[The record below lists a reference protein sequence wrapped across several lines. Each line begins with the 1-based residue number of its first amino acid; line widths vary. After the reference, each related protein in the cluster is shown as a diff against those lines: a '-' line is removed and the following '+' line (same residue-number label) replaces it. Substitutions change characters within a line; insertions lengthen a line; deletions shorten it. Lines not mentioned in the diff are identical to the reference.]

1 MKERIEKMLS
11 EVESAI
17 HNTKNEME
25 LQEVK
30 GSILGKQGALT
41 ELLK

>member
-1 MKERIEKMLS
+1 MKERIEKMLV

-17 HNTKNEME
+17 HSTKNESE

-30 GSILGKQGALT
+30 GSILGKQGSLT